1 MTTVDKTTVKSDS
14 DWKQVLTP
22 EQYHVT
28 REKGTEAPF
37 TGKFDKFFKDGTY
50 SCVCCKT
57 PLFRSEYK
65 YNSGCGWPAFFK
77 ADDAEARIVRH
88 PDDSIPG
95 RPRVEVLCRS
105 CGAHLGHVFQ
115 DGPQPTGERYCINSA
130 CLNFASA
137 DGRSARAAECA
148 SA

>member
-1 MTTVDKTTVKSDS
+1 LNYKNMTTVDKTTVKSDS

-50 SCVCCKT
+50 S
-57 PLFRSEYK
+57 S
-65 YNSGCGWPAFFK
+65 
-77 ADDAEARIVRH
+77 DDAEARIVRH

-137 DGRSARAAECA
+137 DGAICESG
-148 SA
+148 